1 MSGAPVLQL
10 VCMCIG
16 EIRMSVDCQF
26 TISNFYKF
34 IKEKRLMAAKC
45 NDCETVTLPPKP
57 MCTNCFSDNL
67 QWVRIDGP
75 GKLLSYT
82 VIHVAPEQFQSMVPY
97 IVGIIEFDGGN
108 RLPGIIRDIAAEE
121 IKIGMKLKVDF
132 ESSQSTQ
139 WPDWRRYFFRPV

>member
-1 MSGAPVLQL
+1 
-10 VCMCIG
+10 
-16 EIRMSVDCQF
+16 MSVDCEF
-26 TISNFYKF
+26 TVSNFYKF
-34 IKEKRLMAAKC
+34 IEEKRLMAAKC
-45 NDCETVTLPPKP
+45 NDCKTVILPPKP

-67 QWVRIDGP
+67 QWIRIEGT
-75 GKLLSYT
+75 GNLISYT

-108 RLPGIIRDIAAEE
+108 RLPGIIRDIEAKE

-132 ESSQSTQ
+132 ESCLSTQ